1 MAGGVRDCVRE
12 VGGRQREGGWTEK
25 NLRRREGLG
34 EGIWAEKTR
43 RVK

>member
-1 MAGGVRDCVRE
+1 MRDCVRE
-12 VGGRQREGGWTEK
+12 VGGWRREGGWAEK

-34 EGIWAEKTR
+34 EGIWAEKTV